1 MNWKPGQGIARIQI
15 VYGEAHDRNMFLWDD
30 LIETLEESVEL
41 WLDRRS
47 QPVLSDELNILV
59 LVLVSDKN
67 VSSIRLEVH
76 NDSLAQLGKMKI

>member
-1 MNWKPGQGIARIQI
+1 
-15 VYGEAHDRNMFLWDD
+15 MFLWDD

-41 WLDRRS
+41 WLDRSS

-67 VSSIRLEVH
+67 VSSILLEVH
-76 NDSLAQLGKMKI
+76 NDGLTQLGKKYKMNI